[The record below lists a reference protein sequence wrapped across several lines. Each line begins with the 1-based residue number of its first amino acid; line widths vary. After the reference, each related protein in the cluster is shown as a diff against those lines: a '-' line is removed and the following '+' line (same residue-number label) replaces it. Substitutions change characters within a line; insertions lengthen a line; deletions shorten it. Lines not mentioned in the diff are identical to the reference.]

1 MKRDEDDINLILYY
15 DIKLTENSS
24 LLFNKNL
31 NKMTEKKTKKKTS
44 KKAKT
49 TPPSVAEE
57 EKDDATPTKQQQQ
70 QPKEEEQQTTTPRST
85 VKKLP
90 QITVARLL
98 NETQLGVAMHKR
110 IVKQMTELR
119 HVNGNEKFL
128 QEMCT
133 CLLHVLLEYKVYLI
147 LSSSLF
153 VLISSSLSSFDGVIL
168 RTKWIQRDER
178 DTKNFSFFRSP
189 FFCVS

>member
-1 MKRDEDDINLILYY
+1 
-15 DIKLTENSS
+15 
-24 LLFNKNL
+24 
-31 NKMTEKKTKKKTS
+31 MTEKKTKKKTS
-44 KKAKT
+44 ETTTKT

-70 QPKEEEQQTTTPRST
+70 QEEERATLPTTTPST

-119 HVNGNEKFL
+119 RVNGNEKFL
-128 QEMCT
+128 QEMCA
-133 CLLHVLLEYKVYLI
+133 CLLHVLLEYKVLMS
-147 LSSSLF
+147 LSSSFLVF
-153 VLISSSLSSFDGVIL
+153 IVVFIV
-168 RTKWIQRDER
+168 
-178 DTKNFSFFRSP
+178 
-189 FFCVS
+189 V

>member
-1 MKRDEDDINLILYY
+1 
-15 DIKLTENSS
+15 
-24 LLFNKNL
+24 
-31 NKMTEKKTKKKTS
+31 MTEKKTKKKTS

-133 CLLHVLLEYKVYLI
+133 CLLHVLLEYKVYL
-147 LSSSLF
+147 LSLCGRLYYCLYI
-153 VLISSSLSSFDGVIL
+153 VASLSSFEKSDFENEM
-168 RTKWIQRDER
+168 D
-178 DTKNFSFFRSP
+178 F
-189 FFCVS
+189 

>member
-1 MKRDEDDINLILYY
+1 
-15 DIKLTENSS
+15 
-24 LLFNKNL
+24 
-31 NKMTEKKTKKKTS
+31 MTEKTTKKKTS
-44 KKAKT
+44 KKAKKT

-57 EKDDATPTKQQQQ
+57 EKDDATPTKQQR
-70 QPKEEEQQTTTPRST
+70 PEEEEHATLTTTPSA

-119 HVNGNEKFL
+119 SINGNEKFL
-128 QEMCT
+128 QKMCT

-153 VLISSSLSSFDGVIL
+153 VLISSSLSSFESDF
-168 RTKWIQRDER
+168 E
-178 DTKNFSFFRSP
+178 NEMYF
-189 FFCVS
+189 

>member
-1 MKRDEDDINLILYY
+1 
-15 DIKLTENSS
+15 
-24 LLFNKNL
+24 
-31 NKMTEKKTKKKTS
+31 MTEKTTKKKTS
-44 KKAKT
+44 KKAKTT

-57 EKDDATPTKQQQQ
+57 EKDDATPTKQHS
-70 QPKEEEQQTTTPRST
+70 PEEEEQQTMMPSV

-133 CLLHVLLEYKVYLI
+133 CLLHVLLEYKVCLI

-168 RTKWIQRDER
+168 RMKWIFRDRER
-178 DTKNFSFFRSP
+178 YKKFLFRSP
-189 FFCVS
+189 FCVS

>member
-1 MKRDEDDINLILYY
+1 
-15 DIKLTENSS
+15 
-24 LLFNKNL
+24 
-31 NKMTEKKTKKKTS
+31 MTEKKTKKKTS
-44 KKAKT
+44 ETTTKT

-70 QPKEEEQQTTTPRST
+70 QEEERATLPTTTPST

-119 HVNGNEKFL
+119 RVNGNEKFL
-128 QEMCT
+128 QEMCA
-133 CLLHVLLEYKVYLI
+133 CLLHLLLEYKVLMS
-147 LSSSLF
+147 LSSSFLVF
-153 VLISSSLSSFDGVIL
+153 IVVFIV
-168 RTKWIQRDER
+168 
-178 DTKNFSFFRSP
+178 
-189 FFCVS
+189 V

>member
-1 MKRDEDDINLILYY
+1 
-15 DIKLTENSS
+15 
-24 LLFNKNL
+24 
-31 NKMTEKKTKKKTS
+31 MTEKTTKKKTS
-44 KKAKT
+44 KKTKT
-49 TPPSVAEE
+49 TAPSVAEE
-57 EKDDATPTKQQQQ
+57 EKDDATPTKQQQ
-70 QPKEEEQQTTTPRST
+70 PPEGEHTTLTTPST

-147 LSSSLF
+147 LSSSFLVF
-153 VLISSSLSSFDGVIL
+153 IVVFIV
-168 RTKWIQRDER
+168 
-178 DTKNFSFFRSP
+178 
-189 FFCVS
+189 V